1 MSVLLR
7 ATCFSQE
14 ALEIRL
20 RGQSDGFEQ
29 NRQAAL
35 DSAKAKGVIQQ
46 RVAYVK
52 VEGRWANKVKI
63 PLAAG
68 DVITTKNISAAMG
81 ALREAI
87 TNSSNS
93 DYALQSKGEV
103 GVLYI
108 AAEYDTGQISA
119 VPRGTAGVIFRPY
132 YINISL
138 VQIGNNVLPIPR
150 SALATFYEN
159 VPKPLLALKPVVAVF
174 YDRAFGTAL
183 SAAFEGDLLSLT
195 NFERSN
201 DAAEGP
207 SRLEI
212 RGEGTKSVEQNFYR
226 ADGGLRYSVRHD
238 AGPLQ
243 ELSLYTDFDGVKEPY
258 GDGEHR
264 RTAGVG
270 TLGLK
275 LKFAPNTRLWLNAG
289 YRRTDDEVNNT
300 MLTSKS
306 SANEQT
312 GRLLL
317 DAIPPSINGFVRAAI
332 WEESGWQSNS
342 GNSYQ
347 RLVGR
352 VGYEKEIPVAPN
364 QSVGIEIIAGGGKA
378 FGHDPGYTRFFG
390 GNAAGQYLYDSPT
403 GDSLLKMPSGP
414 LIRSFGENEAGLR
427 DSRGRA
433 VGGDAFWHVNLNVT
447 FPIPSLSRS
456 LIPNE
461 VTDLKDSKENLVSVK
476 QLLGRQIDV
485 SGPNMLAATLQEQG
499 MSDQEATERA
509 NEILQE
515 VTPAAHYI
523 INEANLYSLKPI
535 LMFDAAGMS
544 DHGGANETWLAA
556 GGGIQLTVVTAKL
569 EVGYMQTL
577 TGPTFGSR
585 GSLFARLVFQNLF

>member
-1 MSVLLR
+1 MSAFVR
-7 ATCFSQE
+7 ATCFAQDD
-14 ALEIRL
+14 LEIRL
-20 RGQSDGFEQ
+20 KGQPDGFEQ

-35 DSAKAKGVIQQ
+35 NTAKAKGIIQL

-68 DVITTKNISAAMG
+68 DVITTRNISAAME
-81 ALREAI
+81 ALRAAI
-87 TNSSNS
+87 TPNSNS
-93 DYALQSKGEV
+93 GFALQSKGEV
-103 GVLYI
+103 GVLFI
-108 AAEYDTGQISA
+108 DTEYDTGQISA
-119 VPRGTAGVIFRPY
+119 VPPGTAGVIFRAY
-132 YINISL
+132 YIDVSL

-159 VPKPLLALKPVVAVF
+159 VPKPLLVLKPVVAILH
-174 YDRAFGTAL
+174 DRAFGTAL
-183 SAAFEGDLLSLT
+183 SGAFEGDLLSLA
-195 NFERSN
+195 NFQRPN
-201 DAAEGP
+201 DAAEAT

-212 RGEGTKSVEQNFYR
+212 RGEGTKSIEENFYR
-226 ADGGLRYSVRHD
+226 ADAGLRYSVRHD
-238 AGPLQ
+238 TGLLQ
-243 ELSLYTDFDGVKEPY
+243 ELSLDADFDGVREPY
-258 GDGEHR
+258 GDGEHK

-270 TLGLK
+270 TLGVK

-289 YRRTDDEVNNT
+289 YRGADDEVNNT
-300 MLTSKS
+300 TLSSKS

-317 DAIPPSINGFVRAAI
+317 DAIPPTITGFVRAAL

-342 GNSYQ
+342 SDSYQ

-364 QSVGIEIIAGGGKA
+364 QSVGVEIIAGGGRT
-378 FGHDPGYTRFFG
+378 FGRDPGYTRFFG

-403 GDSLLKMPSGP
+403 GASLLKMPSGP

-427 DSRGRA
+427 DSRGRV

-447 FPIPSLSRS
+447 IPIPSLSRS

-461 VTDLKDSKENLVSVK
+461 VTDLKDSNGNLVSVK
-476 QLLGRQIDV
+476 QMLGRQINV

-499 MSDQEATERA
+499 MSEQGATDRA
-509 NEILQE
+509 KEILQE
-515 VTPAAHYI
+515 VTPAADYI
-523 INEANLYSLKPI
+523 INDANLYSIKPI

-544 DHGGANETWLAA
+544 SHSASSESWLAA
-556 GGGIQLTVVTAKL
+556 GAGIQLTVVTAKL

-577 TGPTFGSR
+577 SGPTFGSR
-585 GSLFARLVFQNLF
+585 HNIFARLVFQNLF